1 MDSIYYGLDQWYPA
15 EQVSAAKKPRK
26 TARAQKLRSSL
37 KPGAVLILL
46 AGRFRGKRVV
56 FLKSLDDNTLLV
68 SGPFKVNGVP
78 LRRVN
83 ARYVIATSTSVEVAG
98 LDLSK
103 YDAAYFNKD
112 KPGKKNKSEKDFFGE
127 SAKKEIRS
135 DRAADQKSI
144 DKALIS
150 EIKKTPFLKQYL
162 SSTFSL
168 KSGDKPHAMTF

>member
-1 MDSIYYGLDQWYPA
+1 MLPSKWYPA
-15 EQVSAAKKPRK
+15 EQVSVAKKSRK
-26 TARAQKLRSSL
+26 TARTQKLRSTL

-83 ARYVIATSTSVEVAG
+83 ARYVIATSTSVDIAG
-98 LDLSK
+98 IDLSK
-103 YDAAYFNKD
+103 FDSAYFDNKPE
-112 KPGKKNKSEKDFFGE
+112 KGNKSEKEFFGE

-135 DRAADQKSI
+135 DRVADQKSI
-144 DKALIS
+144 DKALIT
-150 EIKKTPFLKQYL
+150 EIKKIPFLKQYL
-162 SSTFSL
+162 ASSFSL
-168 KSGDKPHAMTF
+168 KSGDKPHAMAF